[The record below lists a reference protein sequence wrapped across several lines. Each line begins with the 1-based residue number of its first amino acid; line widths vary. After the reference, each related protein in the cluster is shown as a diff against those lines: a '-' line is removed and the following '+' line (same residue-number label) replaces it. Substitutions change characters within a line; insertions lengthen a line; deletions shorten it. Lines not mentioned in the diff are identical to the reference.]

1 MIRVNIPVIVFLI
14 ASTITAW
21 AADIVFD
28 GHLYTSLRG
37 DGREGT
43 GATDTSP
50 KGGVTGDGT
59 PRYMWRYEAD
69 IGINANI
76 NEDTFARLAV
86 TLDDRKKP
94 PLYRY
99 ALAQTT
105 GGDYALV
112 EDKRVTEVYASL
124 EDISLT
130 KLDAFGLGNLTVG
143 GFDVRYGDGGYY
155 NDFIND
161 IDSNCF
167 VAYLDPY
174 GGRLSRGFG
183 PLSTGVAGGIGEG
196 GEAIIA
202 TKETILGFDIFFATE
217 GRSYDLRSLW
227 DQHYANAMPGYW
239 RGFYR
244 QTEILNADVVTEVGS
259 FGDTLHFGIDRAG
272 AFSIIDYYFVFSYHR
287 YKDST
292 DLDPTAA
299 TGGSLIQLYPDIGVR
314 IVKSRLWARGALIYQ
329 LWSSNNANTWGAGKN
344 KNSDLLLWGEPQF
357 FIRDDI
363 FVGCGFT
370 FQHPSI
376 STPADIPIGAADT
389 EQPMNVVVTPHLM
402 YSPAEFTKID
412 LTFDYR
418 LWHGSYDLGDTDIE
432 ENAEKVLTLD
442 IEVIF

>member
-1 MIRVNIPVIVFLI
+1 MFSRIAVTIVTLAVL
-14 ASTITAW
+14 ASAAS

-37 DGREGT
+37 DGRDGS
-43 GATDTSP
+43 GATTTGP

-59 PRYMWRYEAD
+59 PRYVWRYEAD
-69 IGINANI
+69 IGLTANI
-76 NEDTFARLAV
+76 SEDTFARLAV
-86 TLDDRKKP
+86 TLDDGKKP
-94 PLYRY
+94 QLYRY
-99 ALAQTT
+99 SLAQTA
-105 GGDYALV
+105 GGDYTLV
-112 EDKRVTEVYASL
+112 EESIDSRVYASL

-130 KLDAFGLGNLTVG
+130 KLNAFGLGDLTVG

-161 IDSNCF
+161 IDSNCY

-174 GGRLSRGFG
+174 GGRLSRGLG
-183 PLSTGVAGGIGEG
+183 PISSEFAGGIGDG
-196 GEAIIA
+196 GETIVA
-202 TKETILGFDIFFATE
+202 TKETILGFDVFFATE
-217 GRSYDLRSLW
+217 GRAYNLRSLW

-244 QTEILNADVVTEVGS
+244 QAEILYPEVKSDVES
-259 FGDTLHFGIDRAG
+259 FGDTMHFGVDRAG
-272 AFSIIDYYFVFSYHR
+272 AFSIIDYYFVFSYHS

-292 DLDPTAA
+292 DLDPTAP
-299 TGGSLIQLYPDIGVR
+299 TGGSLIQIHPDIG
-314 IVKSRLWARGALIYQ
+314 IQIIKPRLWARGALIYQ
-329 LWSSNNANTWGAGKN
+329 YWSSNNADAWGTGKN

-357 FIRDDI
+357 FLRDDM

-370 FQHPSI
+370 LQQPSL
-376 STPADIPIGAADT
+376 SGVDILVGPADT
-389 EQPMNVVVTPHLM
+389 EEPVNLTITPHLM

-418 LWHGSYDLGDTDIE
+418 MWHSSYDLTSTGIE
-432 ENAEKVLTLD
+432 ENVEKAVTLD

>member
-1 MIRVNIPVIVFLI
+1 MFSRI
-14 ASTITAW
+14 AVSVVTFVVLASVAS
-21 AADIVFD
+21 AADIVID

-37 DGREGT
+37 DGRDGS
-43 GATDTSP
+43 GAAKTDS

-69 IGINANI
+69 IGITANI
-76 NEDTFARLAV
+76 SEDTFARLAV
-86 TLDDRKKP
+86 TLDDGKKP
-94 PLYRY
+94 QLYRY
-99 ALAQTT
+99 SLAQTPV
-105 GGDYALV
+105 GGYTLV
-112 EDKRVTEVYASL
+112 EDSVETRVYASL

-130 KLDAFGLGNLTVG
+130 KLNAFGLGNLTVG

-161 IDSNCF
+161 IDSNCY

-183 PLSTGVAGGIGEG
+183 PISSEVAGGIGDG
-196 GEAIIA
+196 GETIFA
-202 TKETILGFDIFFATE
+202 TKEIILGFDIFFATE
-217 GRSYDLRSLW
+217 GRAYNLRSLW

-244 QTEILNADVVTEVGS
+244 QAEILYPEVKSEVES
-259 FGDTLHFGIDRAG
+259 FGSTMHFGVDRAG
-272 AFSIIDYYFVFSYHR
+272 AFSIIDYFFIFSYHS

-292 DLDPTAA
+292 DLDPTTP
-299 TGGSLIQLYPDIGVR
+299 TGGSLIQIHPDIGVQ
-314 IVKSRLWARGALIYQ
+314 IIKPRLWARGALIYQ
-329 LWSSNNANTWGAGKN
+329 YWTSNNADAWGAGEN

-357 FIRDDI
+357 FLRDDM

-370 FQHPSI
+370 FQQPSL
-376 STPADIPIGAADT
+376 SKVDIPVGPAAD
-389 EQPMNVVVTPHLM
+389 EEPMNVIVTPHLM

-418 LWHGSYDLGDTDIE
+418 MWHGSYNLTGTGIE
-432 ENAEKVLTLD
+432 ENVEKAVTLD